1 MASEVQSESLG
12 EREEER
18 DEVVVQ
24 ENQDGM
30 DRERYGKGS
39 WNAQDEIA

>member
-12 EREEER
+12 EREER